1 MAATDYDQMSIGD
14 LGRRLANTA
23 SALVDAQILLAKQEA
38 REEVREGI
46 RIGIWLGAGA
56 GLLLFAVICLLVAL
70 TDATAQ
76 LLLGGRHWLAAI
88 IWLVIFAAAGVIC
101 LLVGRKR
108 IQAMQPLGRTRTTLK
123 EDLEWARQRLKPQE
137 R

>member
-14 LGRRLANTA
+14 LGRRLASTA

-56 GLLLFAVICLLVAL
+56 GLLLFAVICLLIAL
-70 TDATAQ
+70 TTGTAQ
-76 LLLGGRHWLAAI
+76 ALGWPIWVMAI
-88 IWLVIFAAAGVIC
+88 IWLVIFAAAGVAC